1 MNGKLCFFI
10 GHRDAPDSLSDKLEE
25 AIERHI
31 VDLGVDSLIVGNYGR
46 FDRLS
51 IRRIA
56 KSE

>member
-1 MNGKLCFFI
+1 MKLCFFI
-10 GHRDAPDSLSDKLEE
+10 GYRDAPDSLSDKLDET
-25 AIERHI
+25 IERHI
-31 VDLGVDSLIVGNYGR
+31 VDLGVDSFIVGNYGR